1 MTAHAALL
9 VFLFLMTLAAV
20 SDVMGYVIPN
30 WISAAL
36 ALAFPIAAAAVG
48 LGWAASGI
56 HLLVGLAAL
65 ALGMALW
72 APGLIGGGDAKL
84 FAAGA
89 LWFGWPGA
97 ANFIAATVFAGG
109 IFILLLLLL
118 RRLAPVSPL
127 PEGWIA
133 NTPLAPGA
141 PAPYGVALACG
152 AMWALPFS
160 PFFAFVQS

>member
-1 MTAHAALL
+1 MTAHLVLL
-9 VFLFLMTLAAV
+9 VFLFFMTLAAV

-36 ALAFPIAAAAVG
+36 ALAFPVAAAAVG
-48 LGWAASGI
+48 LGWIATGM
-56 HLLVGLAAL
+56 HLLMGVGAL
-65 ALGMALW
+65 AFGMALW

-97 ANFIAATVFAGG
+97 ASFMLATVFAGG
-109 IFILLLLLL
+109 VFILLLLLL

-127 PEGWIA
+127 PAGWIGK
-133 NTPLAPGA
+133 TPLAAGA
-141 PAPYGVALACG
+141 PVPYGVALACG
-152 AMWALPFS
+152 AMWALPAN
-160 PFFAFVQS
+160 PFFAFV